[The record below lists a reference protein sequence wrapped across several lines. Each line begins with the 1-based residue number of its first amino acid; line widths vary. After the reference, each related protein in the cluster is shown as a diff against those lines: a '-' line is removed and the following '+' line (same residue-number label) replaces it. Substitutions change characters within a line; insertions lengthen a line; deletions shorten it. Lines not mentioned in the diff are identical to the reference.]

1 MEYWVTAGDNS
12 SYEFAE
18 EFYDYWKK
26 LNTDELTLV
35 PHYLTWYKP
44 GASSS
49 FRTGDCIAQGRY
61 CADGIGNLFFE
72 F

>member
-49 FRTGDCIAQGRY
+49 FRTGDCIA
-61 CADGIGNLFFE
+61 
-72 F
+72 